1 MKQNILDKIFDIL
14 EKHFKFFKHFRK
26 IGKYLFFSVIATL
39 VDIVCLYIFTEFL
52 NVFYLVSASLSYCVG
67 MVIAFFGNKKYTF
80 ENKTDKKNITKFI
93 EFTII
98 SLIGLVLNIILI
110 KIFTENLGLWYIL
123 SKIITVVIIFFAK
136 YIAHKKIVF
145 RN

>member
-14 EKHFKFFKHFRK
+14 EKHFKFFRHFRK
-26 IGKYLFFSVIATL
+26 IGKYLVFSVLATL
-39 VDIVCLYIFTEFL
+39 ADIICLYIFTEFL
-52 NVFYLVSASLSYCVG
+52 QIYYLLSASLSYCIG

-80 ENKTDKKNITKFI
+80 ENKTNKKNITKFI

-110 KIFTENLGLWYIL
+110 KVFTENLGLWYIL
-123 SKIITVVIIFFAK
+123 SKIITVVIIFFGK
-136 YIAHKKIVF
+136 YIAHKRIVF